1 MPHLR
6 GTVTADPPIQRVHL
20 TAAAHAVISREC
32 GRSQDGNETGGILL
46 GHLHDAVAE
55 IRVAGI
61 PGPAAVR
68 QPAFFLRDLGH
79 AQQLAHDAFTRDGSI
94 WVGEWHT
101 HLAVAPVPSER
112 DLATY
117 ARLLAD
123 PDLGFETVVAIIAVA
138 NPQWD
143 RPAAYA
149 WTCFSNQAV
158 AVPLILATDD
168 QCPTSTEDHR

>member
-1 MPHLR
+1 M
-6 GTVTADPPIQRVHL
+6 TVESSVQRVHL
-20 TAAAHAVISREC
+20 TAAAHTVISREC
-32 GRSQDGNETGGILL
+32 RRSRDGNETGGILL
-46 GHLHDAVAE
+46 GHLHDGVAE
-55 IRVAGI
+55 VQLAGD

-68 QPAFFLRDLGH
+68 QPDFFLRDLGH
-79 AQQLAHDAFTRDGSI
+79 AQQLGHDAFARDGSI

-101 HLAVAPVPSER
+101 HLAAAPVPSER

-117 ARLLAD
+117 AGLLAD

-149 WTCFSNQAV
+149 WACSGNKAI
-158 AVPLILATDD
+158 AIPLILATDD

>member
-1 MPHLR
+1 M
-6 GTVTADPPIQRVHL
+6 TVEPPVGRVHL

-32 GRSQDGNETGGILL
+32 GRSRDGNETGGILL
-46 GHLHDAVAE
+46 GHLRDGVAE
-55 IRVAGI
+55 IRVAGG
-61 PGPAAVR
+61 PGPVAVR

-79 AQQLAHDAFTRDGSI
+79 AQQLAHDAFTRNGSI

-101 HLAVAPVPSER
+101 HLAAAPVPSER

-117 ARLLAD
+117 AGLLAD

-138 NPQWD
+138 SPQWD
-143 RPAAYA
+143 RPVAYA
-149 WTCFSNQAV
+149 WACSDNQAV
-158 AVPLILATDD
+158 PVPLILATDN

>member
-1 MPHLR
+1 M
-6 GTVTADPPIQRVHL
+6 TVESPIRRVHL
-20 TAAAHAVISREC
+20 TAVAHAVISREC

-46 GHLHDAVAE
+46 GHLHDGVAE
-55 IRVAGI
+55 VRVAGR
-61 PGPAAVR
+61 PGPTAVR
-68 QPAFFLRDLGH
+68 QPAFFLRDLGY
-79 AQQLAHDAFTRDGSI
+79 AQQLAHDAFTHDGSI

-101 HLAVAPVPSER
+101 HLAAAPVPSER

-149 WTCFSNQAV
+149 WACSGNQAV
-158 AVPLILATDD
+158 AVPMVLVTDD

>member
-1 MPHLR
+1 V
-6 GTVTADPPIQRVHL
+6 TVESQIQRVHL

-46 GHLHDAVAE
+46 GELHDDVAE
-55 IRVAGI
+55 IRVAGG

-68 QPAFFLRDLGH
+68 QPTFFLRDLGH
-79 AQQLAHDAFTRDGSI
+79 AQRLARDAFTRDGSI

-101 HLAVAPVPSER
+101 HLAAAPVPSER

-117 ARLLAD
+117 AGLLAD
-123 PDLGFETVVAIIAVA
+123 PDLAFETVVAIIAVA
-138 NPQWD
+138 SPQWD
-143 RPAAYA
+143 RPTAYA
-149 WTCFSNQAV
+149 WACSGNQAV
-158 AVPLILATDD
+158 AVPLILVADD

>member
-1 MPHLR
+1 M
-6 GTVTADPPIQRVHL
+6 TVESPVQRVHL
-20 TAAAHAVISREC
+20 TAAAHAVIRQEC
-32 GRSQDGNETGGILL
+32 IRSQDGNETGGILL
-46 GHLHDAVAE
+46 GHVHDGVAE
-55 IRVAGI
+55 IRVAGG
-61 PGPAAVR
+61 PGPTAVR

-94 WVGEWHT
+94 WIGEWHT
-101 HLAVAPVPSER
+101 HLAAAPVPSER

-149 WTCFSNQAV
+149 WACFGNHAV
-158 AVPLILATDD
+158 AVPLVLVTDD
-168 QCPTSTEDHR
+168 QRPTSTEDHR